1 MYLLGLSENL
11 KTSLRSRTTVSVA
24 SGDTFYFRSKVN
36 TLKPNFVREK
46 EKERLGGFC
55 HSPFLFQFSNQ
66 SNQFSASPLSIFSRF
81 SFMVL
86 T

>member
-1 MYLLGLSENL
+1 MYLLGLSENF

-46 EKERLGGFC
+46 EKAVF
-55 HSPFLFQFSNQ
+55 
-66 SNQFSASPLSIFSRF
+66 
-81 SFMVL
+81 
-86 T
+86 